1 MLCYPCLIINLCMIA
16 CIGAWLEFSWIDSF
30 VLATILTATDSN
42 YIIQKLK
49 KNESNT
55 NLTSMISMESL
66 SNNCS
71 GLMLFNMFY

>member
-1 MLCYPCLIINLCMIA
+1 MIA